1 MIRDRARQV
10 IHRLTDNLA
19 SKLPTPKLFS
29 GGFGDREELERL
41 VARVRDYDPSVA
53 LPAPD
58 VSLRRVSGSKEEPD
72 LVGTFRSPA
81 AEILPR
87 ESRTGLLEVHA
98 PASGFGPDVPVCLV
112 LAATGDEGF
121 GLRRRLAKQLRA
133 RGVASVLL
141 ENPFYGSRRPAGQR
155 LSLLRTVEEQFA
167 MNCATVDEA
176 RALVLWLHERGH
188 RRIAT
193 AGYSQGAM
201 MAIFGAALSEVDVAC
216 VPGAGGLRA
225 APIFVEDALR
235 RRFDWDALSADAGSQ
250 SEAQR
255 YFAEC
260 LEPVDAGR
268 FPAPRRADAAIIIG
282 ARHDQYISPSE
293 VVALNEHWPGSE
305 LRWIDT
311 GHLTGALWGIRGHA
325 RAIGEALRRL

>member
-1 MIRDRARQV
+1 MIRDRARGA
-10 IHRLTDNLA
+10 IHRLTDNLG
-19 SKLPTPKLFS
+19 SKLPTPKLFID
-29 GGFGDREELERL
+29 GFGDRTRLEML
-41 VARVRDYDPSVA
+41 VARVRDYDPSLA
-53 LPAPD
+53 LAAPD
-58 VSLRRVSGSKEEPD
+58 VSLERVPSSKDGPD
-72 LVGTFRSPA
+72 LVGSFESPA
-81 AEILPR
+81 AEILPA
-87 ESRTGLLEVHA
+87 ESRTGLLEVH
-98 PASGFGPDVPVCLV
+98 SPDGGLRPQMPVCLV

-121 GLRRRLAKQLRA
+121 SLRRRLAKQLR
-133 RGVASVLL
+133 RKGIASVLL
-141 ENPFYGSRRPAGQR
+141 ENPFYGSRRPEGQR

-176 RALVLWLHERGH
+176 RALILWLHERGH

-225 APIFVEDALR
+225 GPIFVEDALR
-235 RRFDWDALSADAGSQ
+235 RRFDWDALARDTGSHA
-250 SEAQR
+250 EAQR
-255 YFAEC
+255 YFAQC

-268 FPAPRRADAAIIIG
+268 FPPPRRPDTAIVIG
-282 ARHDQYISPSE
+282 ARHDQYIAPTE
-293 VVALNEHWPGSE
+293 VIALHEHWPGSE

-325 RAIGEALRRL
+325 RAIAEALRRV